1 MDMEGGG
8 RMKECIGCI
17 LLIPL
22 AVPAILF
29 LLGFSDSSLK
39 AASSWEEQWNRT
51 VEAAKKEGQLNAYGL
66 PDITHP
72 AILEAFNKR
81 YSGIKV
87 VTVMGH
93 TEVIQRIVA
102 ERRAGKYVA
111 DVFSSGP
118 AILRQAYSAKFL
130 QPISSILM
138 LPDVTDTTKW
148 YGGKH
153 LWSDPE
159 EKYLLIFEGTPSSA
173 SMAYNTKRLP
183 NPGEIQSYWDVLR
196 PKWKGNIGFFNDGE
210 GATVPTPIL
219 ALYYNPE
226 VGPDF
231 LKKLFE
237 EMDLTLSRDR
247 RQATDWLGRGK
258 YTLCF
263 LCRGIEEAQKMGLPV
278 ETIHGDQIKE
288 AGALGSGN
296 SSTLGFFDKAPHPNA
311 AIVFINWF
319 LSREGQMTWQKVLN
333 TIVVNGSDSMRID
346 IPKDDVLPGYRRA
359 EGRRYPMLGFL
370 APQPVRKFYWEL
382 VAKAGLEKSKR

>member
-1 MDMEGGG
+1 V
-8 RMKECIGCI
+8 KHSYKSVLSVIV
-17 LLIPL
+17 
-22 AVPAILF
+22 ALF
-29 LLGFSDSSLK
+29 LIGFSEK
-39 AASSWEEQWNRT
+39 PACSWEEQWNRILK
-51 VEAAKKEGQLNAYGL
+51 AAKKEGQLNTYGL

-81 YSGIKV
+81 YPEIKV

-93 TEVIQRIVA
+93 TELIQRIVA
-102 ERRAGKYVA
+102 ERRAGKHVA

-118 AILRQAYSAKFL
+118 AIVRQAYSAKFL
-130 QPISSILM
+130 QPIGPILM

-159 EKYLLIFEGTPSSA
+159 EKYLLIFEGTPGSA
-173 SMAYNTKRLP
+173 SMAYNTKKLP
-183 NPGEIQSYWDVLR
+183 NIDEIQSYWDVLK
-196 PKWKGNIGFFNDGE
+196 PKWKGNIGFFDDGK
-210 GATVPTPIL
+210 GATVPTPIV
-219 ALYYNPE
+219 ALYYNPQ
-226 VGPDF
+226 VGPNF

-247 RQATDWLGRGK
+247 RQATDWLVRGR

-263 LCRGIEEAQKMGLPV
+263 LCRGIEEAQKIGLPV

-288 AGALGSGN
+288 AGELGSGN
-296 SSTLGFFDKAPHPNA
+296 SSVLGFFDKAPHPNA

-319 LSREGQMTWQKVLN
+319 LSREGQITWQKVLN

-346 IPKDDVLPGYRRA
+346 IPKQDVLPGYRRA
-359 EGRRYPMLGFL
+359 EGRQYPMLGFVDSK
-370 APQPVRKFYWEL
+370 PVAKYYWEL
-382 VAKAGLEKSKR
+382 IEKVGLEKSKQ